1 VIWGAERT
9 KRVVEL
15 ARNLQKEQQEEI
27 EYFQLKNRTSPTGS
41 DKLIYL
47 RIYLQRKKRLRR

>member
-15 ARNLQKEQQEEI
+15 VRNLQKEQQEEI
-27 EYFQLKNRTSPTGS
+27 EYSQLKIGQVLLDQTN
-41 DKLIYL
+41 
-47 RIYLQRKKRLRR
+47 